1 MFRSSNTGK
10 RGLLQ
15 ITVLFALTVT
25 SFFWQPKPA
34 LSSGC
39 SELMVNWC
47 IEACG
52 EKKKTLEDCTPGDYG
67 VIHCDC
73 CAGC

>member
-1 MFRSSNTGK
+1 MVQGFKGGR
-10 RGLLQ
+10 RDLLQ
-15 ITVLFALTVT
+15 VAVLFALTVT
-25 SFFWQPKPA
+25 TYFWQPKPA

-39 SELMVNWC
+39 SELQWNFC
-47 IEACG
+47 IDACG
-52 EKKKTLEDCTPGDYG
+52 EKKKTLEDCTPAGGG